1 MPNGIISM
9 QSAVKAAQDIFRG
22 FLRFNVSYTIA
33 MEDLRLRYR
42 RTLFG
47 VLWLTA
53 TFSLFIAAKT
63 FVFGGLM
70 AVPLKEYTLYMS
82 TAFLVWG
89 FINAT
94 MTDACTVWINAEAW
108 IRGVNVPKSTFVY
121 QVICRN
127 FVTSGY
133 SALAVAVIF
142 ALFKHQ
148 FTWHALV
155 SIPAVIVLLLN
166 AGWVTFFFGVVATR
180 YRDIIHLIRTAM
192 GIMFFVTPI
201 LWIPSTM
208 GPKFELFSLYNPFAH
223 MIAIVRDPLVY
234 GTSNPIS
241 WIVCLS
247 FAIIGWGISFLLF
260 AKYRNRLVFWF

>member
-1 MPNGIISM
+1 MSFMIS
-9 QSAVKAAQDIFRG
+9 SIHKAARDIFHGLTRYK
-22 FLRFNVSYTIA
+22 VWHTIA

-70 AVPLKEYTLYMS
+70 AVPLEEYTLYMS

-94 MTDACTVWINAEAW
+94 MTDGCMVWINAESW
-108 IRGVNVPKSTFVY
+108 LRGVNIPKSIFVFQTIY
-121 QVICRN
+121 RN
-127 FVTSGY
+127 LVTSGY
-133 SALAVAVIF
+133 SAIAVAVIF
-142 ALFKHQ
+142 ALFGHQ

-155 SIPAVIVLLLN
+155 ALPAVCLLLVN
-166 AGWVTFFFGVVATR
+166 AAWVTFFLSIVATR
-180 YRDIIHLIRTAM
+180 FRDIIHLIRTGM

-208 GPKFELFSLYNPFAH
+208 GPKFELFALYNPFAH
-223 MIAIVRDPLVY
+223 MIGIVRDPLVY

-241 WIVCLS
+241 WAVCIG
-247 FAIIGWGISFLLF
+247 FAVIGWCVSLILF
-260 AKYRNRLVFWF
+260 ARYRNRIMFWF